1 MIFTMIPR
9 FITPVPRREKTN
21 VYTVNCFR
29 PEVTMKT
36 LVQVIT
42 APLWCLV
49 EIITAASLCHHAE
62 RLRRRL
68 EER

>member
-9 FITPVPRREKTN
+9 FIIPVPRREKTN
-21 VYTVNCFR
+21 VYTVGGFR
-29 PEVTMKT
+29 PEVTMRK

-49 EIITAASLCHHAE
+49 EIITAASLCHHAK
-62 RLRRRL
+62 RLRRRM
-68 EER
+68 ED

>member
-9 FITPVPRREKTN
+9 FIIPVPRREKTN
-21 VYTVNCFR
+21 VYTVGGFR

-36 LVQVIT
+36 LVKVIT

-49 EIITAASLCHHAE
+49 EIITAASLCHHAK
-62 RLRRRL
+62 RLRRRM
-68 EER
+68 ED